1 MSAKTKRAATRKR
14 VDSRPTLLMTAELC
28 GILADILERNPEARA
43 GLVGIYADRHLKGE
57 YRLEILKA
65 RMKPKAPMQ
74 APSG

>member
-1 MSAKTKRAATRKR
+1 
-14 VDSRPTLLMTAELC
+14 MTAELC